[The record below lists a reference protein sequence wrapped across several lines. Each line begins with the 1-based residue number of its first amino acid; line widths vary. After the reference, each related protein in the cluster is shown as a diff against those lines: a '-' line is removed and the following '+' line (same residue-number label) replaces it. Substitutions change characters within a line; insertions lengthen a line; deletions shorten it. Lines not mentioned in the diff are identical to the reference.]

1 MAMRDEAVI
10 TAILTNPTIKAAAA
24 SLNCSESAIYK
35 RLKEPK
41 FKTALS
47 KRRSM
52 LLEEAMNVLQS
63 RMLEAV
69 EIISGIMNN
78 TEAPPQTRL
87 NAAESL
93 LRNSLKLSE
102 LVSEENE
109 QNKGLFDD
117 LYFNL

>member
-47 KRRSM
+47 ERRSM

-87 NAAESL
+87 NAAECL
-93 LRNSLKLSE
+93 IRNAVKLSDQWCIENNRQKTAFERIFDE
-102 LVSEENE
+102 L
-109 QNKGLFDD
+109 
-117 LYFNL
+117 